1 MIIFL
6 IALLP
11 LVFLYRFRNTPLD
24 RDYAPYALPAVL
36 HLPYLRQ
43 GHVDIKPPLIHWS
56 YKTWL
61 GLLSKLNL
69 KPMIS
74 IRLLPSV
81 GCCLAILCTGLT
93 FGVNAALVLAFLLC
107 SPTLW
112 THMANTEWLTV
123 LVVAACVAS
132 QSVIPSHP
140 ELVWLGLG
148 LLPWVNQKN
157 ALLLVPV
164 IWALRLNPTLTNLAA
179 LCIPGM
185 LILSYLALTGRLTDF
200 FAWCVAIPAQFGA
213 RRMFKANTLGHAK
226 FLLPCLFLL
235 APFIASMD
243 WHSRWT
249 LVFVAMVAVT
259 LWSKQVVPHHFILFA
274 LPIALASQPTAMTF
288 LAFFIVWA
296 VRDGIC
302 WYRPELIYRVTF
314 GSGQGDYGT
323 MMNDARHIEAWLIV
337 NTAKDEVIW
346 VNGAENQIYLNVLRK
361 PWRIEIP
368 EIKGLPDG
376 EPPRCI
382 VHCSQSA
389 QEFDYTGYEPKLV
402 SVIGLYTLM
411 VKV

>member
-1 MIIFL
+1 MIWL

-11 LVFLYRFRNTPLD
+11 LLFLYRFRKTPLD

-36 HLPYLRQ
+36 GLPYLRQ

-56 YKTWL
+56 YKVWQRCFSWL
-61 GLLSKLNL
+61 GLNQIAFLRLMPALAVGLS
-69 KPMIS
+69 
-74 IRLLPSV
+74 
-81 GCCLAILCTGLT
+81 
-93 FGVNAALVLAFLLC
+93 AAFLGNWRASLVLSLLLI

-123 LVVAACVAS
+123 AVLSFSAATATSEVFQTAAWF
-132 QSVIPSHP
+132 
-140 ELVWLGLG
+140 LLG
-148 LLPWVNQKN
+148 LLPLANQKN

-164 IWALRLNPTLTNLAA
+164 IWALRLNPTLTNLLA
-179 LCIPGM
+179 LCIPGT
-185 LILSYLALTGRLTDF
+185 LCLLYLALTKRLPDF

-213 RRMFKANTLGHAK
+213 RRTFKANTLGHAK
-226 FLLPCLFLL
+226 FLLPCIFLL
-235 APFIASMD
+235 APFIACMD

-249 LVFVAMVAVT
+249 LVLVWMVAVT
-259 LWSKQVVPHHFILFA
+259 VWSKQTVPHHFILFTF
-274 LPIALASQPTAMTF
+274 PIAMAAQPGPMAF
-288 LAFFIVWA
+288 VAFFLVWA

-302 WYRPELIYRVTF
+302 WYKPELIYRVTF
-314 GSGQGDYGT
+314 GGGQGDYGT
-323 MMNDARHIEAWLIV
+323 MMNDARHIEAWLRE

-346 VNGAENQIYLNVLRK
+346 VNGAENQIYLNTLRK

-389 QEFDYTGYEPKLV
+389 QEFDYAAYEPKLV
-402 SVIGLYTLM
+402 SVIGLFTLM
-411 VKV
+411 VRK